1 MLGISNSYTCKQCNV
16 TVCLSHRMPEY
27 HKCAS
32 LKVSSKVSTT
42 SSKSSYPSSSSSS
55 TRNSGRNKAAAVDPS
70 NTLRG
75 TVERRKLAGT
85 ADWSCS
91 ACTSINASQFHYCQV
106 CQTKRLA
113 NHPTDHAEYSD
124 ESNPVI
130 SSSNFSNNQQ
140 FEVTKI

>member
-1 MLGISNSYTCKQCNV
+1 
-16 TVCLSHRMPEY
+16 MPEY

-32 LKVSSKVSTT
+32 LKAVPASVNSKVSTIT
-42 SSKSSYPSSSSSS
+42 SSKSNYPSSSSSS
-55 TRNSGRNKAAAVDPS
+55 TRTNSGRNKAATVDPS

-113 NHPTDHAEYSD
+113 NHPSDNAEYSD
-124 ESNPVI
+124 ESHLVT
-130 SSSNFSNNQQ
+130 SSSNVTSNQQ
-140 FEVTKI
+140 FEVIMILF